1 MTKLT
6 QAKATR
12 QIELLSR
19 EIRGHDE
26 AYHRDDNPKISDS
39 EYDALKRQLLD
50 FEKLYPDL
58 ILANSPTQIVGA
70 PSKKG
75 FGKIRHGVPM
85 LSLGNAFST
94 NDVIDFVSRVRRFL
108 SLGDDATLNFVAEP
122 KIDGLSAGLLYRN
135 GELVQAATRGDGETG
150 EDILR
155 NALTISDIPR
165 NIAFKGEIEIRG
177 EVYMTKSGFKELNA
191 DLTNNE
197 KQGFANPRNAAA
209 GSLRQL
215 DERVTAS
222 RPLLFFAYA
231 QGIGNAPSPT
241 HGGFLNFLL
250 DQGFSTNPLT
260 KICAN
265 ASDLLNAHT
274 ELEAIRSSLDYDI
287 DGIVYKVDELELQ
300 KRLGFRTRE
309 PRWAI
314 AHKFAAEKAQT
325 RLESID
331 IQVGRTGAM
340 TPVARLE
347 PVNVGGVLVS
357 NATLHNAAEIQRK
370 DLRIGDLVEIQRAGD
385 VIPQVTRVL
394 NPDQADRGSPFIFPS
409 SCPECGSVAL
419 AEGDDVVVRCQGG
432 LKCGAQRSERLK
444 HFVSRSALDIDGLGD
459 KQIELF
465 SSKGWLR
472 NYADIFYLPQRAS
485 EIKKLEGFGQKALE
499 NLTLAIE
506 KARKAPLDAI
516 LFALGIRHLGRTN
529 AALVAEHYVCS
540 DAWFN
545 AMKNLNSEEQSRLCS
560 IDGIGE
566 TLVTSL
572 VDYFSNNENV
582 KVVSSL
588 LGVMQP
594 TDYSK
599 RGLHDG
605 PLAGMSLV
613 FTGALSLMTREEAK
627 ARAEAAGAKVLS
639 AVSAKTNF
647 LIVGEKAGS
656 KAKKAELLGVKILS
670 EKDYQNM
677 VDQK

>member
-1 MTKLT
+1 MDKF
-6 QAKATR
+6 
-12 QIELLSR
+12 
-19 EIRGHDE
+19 
-26 AYHRDDNPKISDS
+26 SDS
-39 EYDALKRQLLD
+39 FILLIKN
-50 FEKLYPDL
+50 FLNIKNSEK
-58 ILANSPTQIVGA
+58 IV
-70 PSKKG
+70 
-75 FGKIRHGVPM
+75 
-85 LSLGNAFST
+85 FS
-94 NDVIDFVSRVRRFL
+94 
-108 SLGDDATLNFVAEP
+108 AEP

-165 NIAFKGEIEIRG
+165 NIVFKGEIEVRG
-177 EVYMTKSGFKELNA
+177 EVYMTKSGFKKLNA
-191 DLTNNE
+191 DLKNNH

-231 QGIGNAPSPT
+231 QGIGDASFST
-241 HGGFLNFLL
+241 HSDFLNFLL
-250 DQGFSTNPLT
+250 DQGFNTNPLT
-260 KICAN
+260 RICAN
-265 ASDLLNAHT
+265 ASDLLEAHR

-287 DGIVYKVDELELQ
+287 DGIVYKVDELALQ

-357 NATLHNAAEIQRK
+357 NATLHNAGEIQRK

-385 VIPQVTRVL
+385 VIPQVIRVL
-394 NPDQADRGSPFIFPS
+394 NSDQADRGLPFIFPS
-409 SCPECGSVAL
+409 SCPECGSAAL

-432 LKCGAQRSERLK
+432 LNCGAQRNERLK
-444 HFVSRSALDIDGLGD
+444 HFVSRSAVDIDGLGD

-465 SSKGWLR
+465 ASKGWLS
-472 NYADIFYLPQRAS
+472 NYADIFYLPQRIS
-485 EIKKLEGFGQKALE
+485 EIKKLGGFGQKALD
-499 NLTLAIE
+499 NLTSAIE
-506 KARKAPLDAI
+506 SARKAPLESV
-516 LFALGIRHLGRTN
+516 LFALGIRHLGKTN
-529 AALVAEHYVCS
+529 AALVAEHYVHA
-540 DAWFN
+540 DAWFS
-545 AMKNLNSEEQSRLCS
+545 AMQNLNSEEQSRLCS

-566 TLVTSL
+566 KLVTSL

-582 KVVSSL
+582 KVVASL
-588 LGVMQP
+588 LEVIQP
-594 TDYSK
+594 EDFSK
-599 RGLHDG
+599 RILNDG
-605 PLAGMSLV
+605 PLSGMSLV
-613 FTGALSLMTREEAK
+613 FTGTLSLMTRDEAK
-627 ARAEAAGAKVLS
+627 AQAEAAGAKVHS
-639 AVSAKTNF
+639 NVSAKTNF

-670 EKDYQNM
+670 EQDYQNM
-677 VDQK
+677 VNQT